1 MTFNR
6 PINSVPACGWGSA
19 GVLARSLRRLAEGT
33 RALWSSTEK
42 VNRFDSNASRRDAG
56 WRRPGRSR
64 SPSAFTL
71 IEVLAAMLFMAIVI
85 PVAMQG
91 LRIASLAGEVG
102 QRKMVASRI
111 GNKLLNELKVTGR
124 LQNTGQTGVVQ
135 ESGITYRWSVKNEP
149 WTEDTL
155 VQMTVATL
163 VVSFTA
169 QGKPYD
175 VRLSTL
181 QAPQTQL

>member
-1 MTFNR
+1 MTFKPHIR
-6 PINSVPACGWGSA
+6 
-19 GVLARSLRRLAEGT
+19 RRL
-33 RALWSSTEK
+33 R
-42 VNRFDSNASRRDAG
+42 
-56 WRRPGRSR
+56 
-64 SPSAFTL
+64 AFTL
-71 IEVLAAMLFMAIVI
+71 IEVLAAMLFMAVVI

-91 LRIASLAGEVG
+91 LRLASLAGEVA
-102 QRKMVASRI
+102 QRKMIAARI
-111 GNKLLNELKVTGR
+111 ANKVLNELRVTGR
-124 LQNTGQTGVVQ
+124 LQNSGQSGVVQ
-135 ESGITYRWSVKNEP
+135 ESGLTYRWTVKNEA
-149 WTEDTL
+149 WIEDPL